1 MSFSDDRGNA
11 DSLTSAV
18 TRAVGSRGNALATG
32 APVVSGTPVV
42 GETLTA
48 VTSGIADTDG
58 MTGASFS
65 YQWIRRDLTAL
76 IEENISGATGSSYT
90 LTDGEVGKGVRVR
103 VSFSDDAG
111 NAESLSG
118 DPTSAVKH
126 SLTVTAR
133 NVPAGHDG
141 SSNIKFELVFDHEL
155 GPDLSYVTLR
165 DHAFTVTG
173 GTLLRAKR
181 VDPPGNVE
189 WRITVRPT
197 GSEDVVITLP
207 VTTNCGDQGAVC
219 MDDGRKLSNSV
230 VVTVPLTE
238 AVSETNEVQPS
249 DAD

>member
-1 MSFSDDRGNA
+1 MPVDIQICARRMRYDTNGGPQYARHNRKTSSSSPLGRMPAGY
-11 DSLTSAV
+11 SVPVRLTVRQEQYCRRAIGI
-18 TRAVGSRGNALATG
+18 TRFIYNLPKT
-32 APVVSGTPVV
+32 T
-42 GETLTA
+42 E
-48 VTSGIADTDG
+48 
-58 MTGASFS
+58 
-65 YQWIRRDLTAL
+65 
-76 IEENISGATGSSYT
+76 ISGATGSTYT
-90 LTDGEVGKGVRVR
+90 LTDSEVGKTIKVR

-118 DPTSAVKH
+118 EPTSAVKH
-126 SLTVTAR
+126 SLTATAR
-133 NVPAGHDG
+133 NVPERHDG
-141 SSNIKFELVFDHEL
+141 SGNIRFDLVFDHEL

-207 VTTNCGDQGAVC
+207 VTTNCDAQGAVC

-230 VVTVPLTE
+230 VATVPLTE